1 MVLMTLSK
9 LRILAPDAQGRC
21 SGIYLSPAGERNW
34 RETMWGVMGLLAKMW
49 LKCRDCSL
57 GLVAASC
64 RHVCIALQTADC
76 MLETLCFV
84 QVAELQL

>member
-1 MVLMTLSK
+1 
-9 LRILAPDAQGRC
+9 
-21 SGIYLSPAGERNW
+21 
-34 RETMWGVMGLLAKMW
+34 MWGVMGLLAKMW